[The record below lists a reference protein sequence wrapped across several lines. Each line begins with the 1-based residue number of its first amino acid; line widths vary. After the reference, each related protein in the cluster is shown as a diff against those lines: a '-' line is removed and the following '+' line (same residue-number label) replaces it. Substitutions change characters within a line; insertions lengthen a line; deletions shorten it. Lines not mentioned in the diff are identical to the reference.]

1 MIYWRSIMLVFLGAC
16 SYGIL
21 STFVKFAYKAGFSP
35 GEVSGSQMFL
45 AALLMWVLAL
55 LVSRERATAKQWLLL
70 VGVGATTGL
79 TGVFYYRALQYVPAS
94 IAIVLLFQFTWIG
107 VLVEAVLLRRR
118 PETGKVIALIL
129 LLLGTVL
136 AGGLFGSGFGQF
148 TLAGVLLGL
157 LSAVTYALFI
167 IFSGRVAPQVNPW
180 LRSAIML
187 TGASLLTF
195 IVYPPSFFTNGS
207 LWNGLLWWGGLLAL
221 FGGIVPT
228 LFFTVGVPHIG
239 SGLATILGAAELP
252 TAVFLSSFVLREQ
265 VGIVQWIGVFV
276 ILMGIAVP
284 EIVRKK
290 QEPARSK

>member
-195 IVYPPSFFTNGS
+195 IVYPPPSLQMAPSGMDCSGGGAYSLCLAALSRRYSLLSEYHISEAGLPRFSEQLNCRQLCFFP
-207 LWNGLLWWGGLLAL
+207 AL
-221 FGGIVPT
+221 F
-228 LFFTVGVPHIG
+228 
-239 SGLATILGAAELP
+239 
-252 TAVFLSSFVLREQ
+252 
-265 VGIVQWIGVFV
+265 
-276 ILMGIAVP
+276 
-284 EIVRKK
+284 
-290 QEPARSK
+290 